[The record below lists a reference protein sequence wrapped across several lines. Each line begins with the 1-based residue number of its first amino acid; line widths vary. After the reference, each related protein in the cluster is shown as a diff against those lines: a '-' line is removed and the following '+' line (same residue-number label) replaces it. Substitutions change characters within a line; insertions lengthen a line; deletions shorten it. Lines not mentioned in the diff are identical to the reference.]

1 VAIRLFDLFRADEKA
16 DGYSRA
22 LQAARVRAA
31 HQRSYFAPALF
42 SLVPVETDLIG
53 SMAVDSHWRLYYNDA
68 WVATH
73 TVEENAS
80 LLIHEVSHLLRDH
93 EERRKAA
100 GICERVAYKAGMLNV
115 VFNAW
120 CGLLLVG
127 IAAWLLWELWSA
139 VAPKPITDD
148 FLKLLDD
155 SFGRD
160 WRSPRTWPWARVGWA
175 YGFTLL
181 GAASAVCMALLVSA
195 LIASS
200 IPAKA
205 PAVRVDTSQRFR
217 FSKAAPAEARS
228 RSKNLAFEGE
238 RR

>member
-1 VAIRLFDLFRADEKA
+1 MAGPVLPEMSPWKR
-16 DGYSRA
+16 RA
-22 LQAARVRAA
+22 LMIPPDSVQDWVRLALWEIWMGMLVCGALAFGTRLIATAPDHIVTVFDFTNCYAAPIV
-31 HQRSYFAPALF
+31 QP
-42 SLVPVETDLIG
+42 
-53 SMAVDSHWRLYYNDA
+53 
-68 WVATH
+68 
-73 TVEENAS
+73 
-80 LLIHEVSHLLRDH
+80 
-93 EERRKAA
+93 
-100 GICERVAYKAGMLNV
+100 CERVAYKAGMLNV

-120 CGLLLVG
+120 CGLLL
-127 IAAWLLWELWSA
+127 IALAAWLLWELWSA

-160 WRSPRTWPWARVGWA
+160 WRSPRTWPWARLGWA

-217 FSKAAPAEARS
+217 QSQ
-228 RSKNLAFEGE
+228 
-238 RR
+238 